1 MWRWQWIYYRDIWLL
16 KSIDTTNICLNC
28 VYHIQTIWVMM
39 KTGQVHQVD
48 TKLSLS
54 HNFLGR
60 FCCSLQNCTKQQ
72 TNEESSSKVQKVEG
86 PKKVE
91 ILVKKREPPIIVWGK
106 KFQPVWLIPR
116 RLAQLHP
123 EREKNYVTYSFG
135 IFTKSSLSLS
145 FLSTRKSLSPL
156 SSS

>member
-1 MWRWQWIYYRDIWLL
+1 MWRWQWIYYRDIQWLKL
-16 KSIDTTNICLNC
+16 IDTTNICLNC
-28 VYHIQTIWVMM
+28 VYHIQTIWVTM

-91 ILVKKREPPIIVWGK
+91 ILIKKTITSDYCLRKKVPTCMTDSAPPGTTPSW
-106 KFQPVWLIPR
+106 
-116 RLAQLHP
+116 
-123 EREKNYVTYSFG
+123 EEKNYVTYSFG